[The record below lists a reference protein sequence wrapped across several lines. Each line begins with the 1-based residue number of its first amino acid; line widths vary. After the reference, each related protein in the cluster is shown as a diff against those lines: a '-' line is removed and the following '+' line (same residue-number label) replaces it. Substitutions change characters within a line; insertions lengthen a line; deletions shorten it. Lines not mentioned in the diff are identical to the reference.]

1 MRHPKLSSLIKGS
14 LVAIIA
20 ATSLTSCQKMF
31 DVEPKDYLQQDQ
43 VYRNVYD
50 ADAIILGLYGKFS
63 ALADKYI
70 VLNEVR
76 SDLLDATYK
85 SSNYIKEINE
95 HRVTKDNPYADP
107 RPFYELISNC
117 NDAMKNFTIMKE
129 KNILDNTQYYQRY
142 VEAGMLRTWVYLQLG
157 IHYGK
162 VPYITEPIEDIN
174 DVKNQSKFQKLEF
187 DQLLDKLLEFT
198 NTIPAVYLNQNT
210 SAASPTLIMA
220 MNGYPI
226 QNGVFKFFIHRKSL
240 IGDLNL
246 WKGNYVKAAE
256 VYKEIMELD
265 TYTTTNPDQ
274 RIDQY
279 DTYRIVNDNSG
290 KFNLMT
296 TGTEVPWSDIFNGE
310 LAAIKP
316 NIERMWT
323 IPLNKDFAPRNPLIN
338 LFDYSLDYAVKP
350 SQLSINKWDEQVRED
365 GGLEDR
371 RGELASYRYVGL
383 EPQVAKY
390 TLKYSVINPFEKT
403 GVWVLYRAGALH
415 LRYAEA
421 ANRSGY
427 SDVAGIIMN
436 DGFKTKGKTYATN
449 PYPFDFDGSV
459 GTVNGNW
466 YRNIGIRGRAVNR
479 SVAFDLDNLL
489 IDTEDKIL
497 DEAALELAFEG
508 YRWQDLLRI
517 ALRREAI
524 DPNFLANKVADKLDL
539 AGNPEAASVRAKLT
553 NKANWYLPFNW

>member
-142 VEAGMLRTWVYLQLG
+142 VEVGMLRTWVYLQLG

-226 QNGVFKFFIHRKSL
+226 QNGVFK
-240 IGDLNL
+240 
-246 WKGNYVKAAE
+246 
-256 VYKEIMELD
+256 
-265 TYTTTNPDQ
+265 
-274 RIDQY
+274 
-279 DTYRIVNDNSG
+279 
-290 KFNLMT
+290 
-296 TGTEVPWSDIFNGE
+296 
-310 LAAIKP
+310 
-316 NIERMWT
+316 
-323 IPLNKDFAPRNPLIN
+323 
-338 LFDYSLDYAVKP
+338 
-350 SQLSINKWDEQVRED
+350 
-365 GGLEDR
+365 
-371 RGELASYRYVGL
+371 
-383 EPQVAKY
+383 
-390 TLKYSVINPFEKT
+390 
-403 GVWVLYRAGALH
+403 
-415 LRYAEA
+415 
-421 ANRSGY
+421 
-427 SDVAGIIMN
+427 
-436 DGFKTKGKTYATN
+436 
-449 PYPFDFDGSV
+449 
-459 GTVNGNW
+459 
-466 YRNIGIRGRAVNR
+466 
-479 SVAFDLDNLL
+479 
-489 IDTEDKIL
+489 
-497 DEAALELAFEG
+497 
-508 YRWQDLLRI
+508 
-517 ALRREAI
+517 
-524 DPNFLANKVADKLDL
+524 
-539 AGNPEAASVRAKLT
+539 
-553 NKANWYLPFNW
+553 